1 MSDRIPDV
9 VLTLAAP
16 GTGKTT
22 TISRI
27 IDAIFINQLQP
38 ISFLALTF
46 TRKTRYDLLEKLNNS
61 EIDYDKKIELRS
73 RIKNFHS
80 FAFNMI
86 NWSKIISEDE

>member
-27 IDAIFINQLQP
+27 IDAIFINQL
-38 ISFLALTF
+38 
-46 TRKTRYDLLEKLNNS
+46 
-61 EIDYDKKIELRS
+61 
-73 RIKNFHS
+73 
-80 FAFNMI
+80 
-86 NWSKIISEDE
+86 